1 LNKNYEAASIPGRRG
16 ADHYMLPAINRKMP
30 KKKFKKNT
38 AQIELANETA
48 NTLLSNLNEINASID
63 ERE

>member
-1 LNKNYEAASIPGRRG
+1 
-16 ADHYMLPAINRKMP
+16 MLPAINRKMP

-63 ERE
+63 EREQRYTKIAPDNR

>member
-1 LNKNYEAASIPGRRG
+1 
-16 ADHYMLPAINRKMP
+16 MLPAINRKMP
-30 KKKFKKNT
+30 KKKFKKSA

-63 ERE
+63 EREQRYTKIAPDNR

>member
-1 LNKNYEAASIPGRRG
+1 
-16 ADHYMLPAINRKMP
+16 MLPAINRKMP

-63 ERE
+63 EREQRYTKIVPDNR

>member
-1 LNKNYEAASIPGRRG
+1 
-16 ADHYMLPAINRKMP
+16 MLPAINRKMP
-30 KKKFKKNT
+30 KKKFKKSA